1 MIAVIAMLVMTA
13 ISFVFRPDE
22 KVSGELGICLRS
34 PNLWQINPV
43 LSWLM
48 NTVLIGVVAAGGFFL
63 NRTYNF
69 IRSTQ
74 PVLPAMFLVLAGSNP
89 WLNYYLS
96 SSILICVVNLL
107 ALSVLFG
114 SYASR
119 NATQPMFVIGT
130 LLSIGSMFQ
139 YAFLP
144 MIVAYVIGAIMMKAF
159 RFKEFMALGMGL
171 SSPYWIGIGMGL
183 LNLEW
188 FNFPEI
194 SNLSSDFAKASDIF
208 VMALSVGVAVFFGSI
223 LALNNSIKLY
233 AGNSRVNA
241 CNMTLTL
248 LGIVSVICIIV
259 DFSNML
265 AYLDT
270 LYFSVA
276 VQVANLCALWKL
288 RREWLAVAI
297 PSLIYV
303 GFFVVMLL
311 GNIRVG

>member
-1 MIAVIAMLVMTA
+1 MIAVIAMLAMTA
-13 ISFVFRPDE
+13 LSFVFRPDE
-22 KVSGELGICLRS
+22 KVSGELGICLQS

-43 LSWLM
+43 SSWLM
-48 NTVLIGVVAAGGFFL
+48 NTVLIGAVAAGGFFL

-96 SSILICVVNLL
+96 SSTLICVVNLL
-107 ALSVLFG
+107 ALSMLFG

-130 LLSIGSMFQ
+130 LFSIGSMFQ

-144 MIVAYVIGAIMMKAF
+144 MIVAYVLGAIMMKAF
-159 RFKEFMALGMGL
+159 RFKEFLALGMGL
-171 SSPYWIGIGMGL
+171 VAPCWIGIGMGL

-188 FNFPEI
+188 FTFPEI
-194 SNLSSDFAKASDIF
+194 TNLFSDFAKASDIF
-208 VMALSVGVAVFFGSI
+208 VMALSVGVAAFFGAI

-241 CNMTLTL
+241 CNMTITM

-265 AYLDT
+265 AYLGT